1 LFDPRNP
8 RGGEKGKEERQRS
21 KPTLGIN
28 ARTLTPD
35 LARLQG
41 LEGVR
46 GAYITSVEPESIA
59 DEYNL
64 MAEDLIVEM
73 NNRPVQSLD
82 DFQRMCRE
90 LKAGDDVVIRVLRKE
105 RGALRRSWIV
115 SFTMP

>member
-1 LFDPRNP
+1 
-8 RGGEKGKEERQRS
+8 
-21 KPTLGIN
+21 
-28 ARTLTPD
+28 
-35 LARLQG
+35 
-41 LEGVR
+41 
-46 GAYITSVEPESIA
+46 
-59 DEYNL
+59 